1 MVRTAFLFVFAGAAV
16 SYQPSAKPGKFTAK
30 NQPLMAELSPKE
42 ARMPENILIAIAWP
56 YANAEIHVG
65 NITGSHLPGDIV
77 ARYHRLK
84 GNNVLMVSGTDSHGT
99 PVTLAAD
106 KEGRPV
112 EEVYKKYHDGFL
124 ELYQGWGITYD
135 LFTTTHTENHFKVSQ
150 AIFLALKENGYLYT
164 DKSMQWFSPS
174 AKRFLPDRYVEGT
187 CYICGF
193 ESARSDQ
200 CDNCGNVLEPEKLI
214 NPRSKEG
221 GALELRETEHFYLDL
236 SKLEPNVKEYLRA
249 RQSYWRDTVIGES
262 LRKIESEG
270 LKPRPITRDLDWGVD
285 IPVEGWTEAGKRI
298 YVWFEAVIGYLS
310 APIEWS
316 QLSGNKEAWRDWWV
330 NPSAKQIH
338 FIGKDNIFFHA
349 AWWPA
354 ELMGAGTQFLI
365 IFDEDEKPLTLP
377 YDVPANQFM
386 NLEGK
391 KISGSRNWAVWG
403 RDALT
408 RFDPDAL
415 RYYLTVNMPENKDS
429 DWDWAEFVARNNNEL
444 VATWGNLANRVLSFA
459 YKHWDGHVPEID
471 VSTLRDADRNLLA
484 AIENGFNTVGAEYE
498 AIRLRSAIG
507 EALKLAT
514 TVNQYLDVNAP
525 WSAVKTDKE
534 GAAKTIYTALK
545 AIDSLKILFAPVL
558 PFTSQRLHEFF
569 SYETPLFGEQYTET
583 VKDSLGEHTVL
594 RYRAVERDGH
604 EASPNGGIPPYQWQ
618 PSELKPGQKLNQP
631 GPLFKKLEDKVI
643 EEERARLGK

>member
-1 MVRTAFLFVFAGAAV
+1 
-16 SYQPSAKPGKFTAK
+16 
-30 NQPLMAELSPKE
+30 
-42 ARMPENILIAIAWP
+42 MPENILIAIAWP

-84 GNNVLMVSGTDSHGT
+84 GNKVLMVSGTDSHGT

-106 KEGRPV
+106 KEGKPV
-112 EEVYKKYHDGFL
+112 EEVYKNYHDGFL
-124 ELYQGWGITYD
+124 ELFKGWGITYD

-164 DKSMQWFSPS
+164 DKSMQWYSPS
-174 AKRFLPDRYVEGT
+174 TKRFLPDRYVEGT
-187 CYICGF
+187 CYICGY

-214 NPRSKEG
+214 NPRSREG

-236 SKLEPNVKEYLRA
+236 SKLEPNVKDFLTK

-270 LKPRPITRDLDWGVD
+270 LKPRPITRDLDWGIP
-285 IPVEGWTEAGKRI
+285 IPVEGWTESGKRI

-310 APIEWS
+310 AAIEWS
-316 QLSGNKEAWRDWWV
+316 QVSGQGEAWREWWV
-330 NPSAKQIH
+330 DPEARQFY

-354 ELMGAGTQFLI
+354 QLMGAGSQFLK
-365 IFDEDEKPLTLP
+365 IFAEDEKPLTLP

-408 RFDPDAL
+408 RYDPDAL
-415 RYYLTVNMPENKDS
+415 RYYLTVNMPESKDS

-444 VATWGNLANRVLSFA
+444 VATWGNLANRVLSFC
-459 YKHWDGHVPEID
+459 YKHWDGHVPPVDE
-471 VSTLRDADRNLLA
+471 SALRPADLGLLA
-484 AIENGFNTVGAEYE
+484 AIENGFKTVGAELE
-498 AIRLRSAIG
+498 AVRLRSAIG
-507 EALKLAT
+507 ETMKLAT
-514 TVNQYLDVNAP
+514 AVNQYLDVNAP
-525 WSAVKTDKE
+525 WTAIKTDRNS
-534 GAAKTIYTALK
+534 AALTIFTALK
-545 AIDSLKILFAPVL
+545 AIDSLKVLFSPFL
-558 PFTSQRLHEFF
+558 PFTSERLHGFF
-569 SYETPLFGEQYTET
+569 GYKTPLFGEQYAEEIH
-583 VKDSLGEHTVL
+583 DSLGTHTGL
-594 RYRAVERDGH
+594 RYRPPVALTSYPKG
-604 EASPNGGIPPYQWQ
+604 SGGGEWK

-631 GPLFKKLEDKVI
+631 SPLFKKLEESVV

>member
-1 MVRTAFLFVFAGAAV
+1 
-16 SYQPSAKPGKFTAK
+16 
-30 NQPLMAELSPKE
+30 
-42 ARMPENILIAIAWP
+42 MPENILIAIAWP
-56 YANAEIHVG
+56 YSNAEIHVG

-84 GNNVLMVSGTDSHGT
+84 GNNVLMISGTDSHGT
-99 PVTLAAD
+99 PVTIAAD

-112 EEVYKKYHDGFL
+112 EDVYKKYHNGFL
-124 ELYQGWGITYD
+124 ELFEGYGITYD

-150 AIFLALKENGYLYT
+150 AIFLALKENGFLYT
-164 DKSMQWFSPS
+164 DKSMQWYSPS
-174 AKRFLPDRYVEGT
+174 TKRFLPDRYVEGT

-193 ESARSDQ
+193 EGARSDQ

-249 RQSYWRDTVIGES
+249 RQGYWRDTVIGES
-262 LRKIESEG
+262 LRKIETEG
-270 LKPRPITRDLDWGVD
+270 LKPRSVTRDLDWGVD
-285 IPVEGWTEAGKRI
+285 IPIPGWTEAGKRI

-316 QLSGNKEAWRDWWV
+316 QLVGQKDAWRDWWV
-330 NPSAKQIH
+330 NPDAKQIH

-354 ELMGAGTQFLI
+354 ELMGAGTQFMK
-365 IFDEDEKPLTLP
+365 IFAEDEEPLTLP

-408 RFDPDAL
+408 RYDPDAI

-444 VATWGNLANRVLSFA
+444 VATWGNLANRVLSFC
-459 YKHWDGHVPEID
+459 YKNWDGCVPAVD
-471 VSTLRDADRNLLA
+471 LSSLRESDLSLLDT
-484 AIENGFNTVGAEYE
+484 IENGFNTVGAELE
-498 AIRLRSAIG
+498 AVRLRSAMG
-507 EALKLAT
+507 EEMKLAT
-514 TVNQYLDVNAP
+514 AVNQYLDVNAH
-525 WSAVKTDKE
+525 WYAIKSDKE

-545 AIDSLKILFAPVL
+545 AIDSLKVLFAPFL
-558 PFTSQRLHEFF
+558 PFTSARLHSFF
-569 SYETPLFGEQYTET
+569 GYETPLFGEQYTEDVT
-583 VKDSLGEHTVL
+583 DSLGTHKVL
-594 RYRAVERDGH
+594 RYRSVERDG
-604 EASPNGGIPPYQWQ
+604 IPLLWK
-618 PSELKPGQKLNQP
+618 PSNLKPGQKLNQP
-631 GPLFKKLEDKVI
+631 GPLFKKLEEKVI